1 MRFTEQQKSLLRS
14 YRDKTYVSAILYEEH
29 SNYYSFIHQLFSIPV
44 ILTSSAMTVINSS
57 FNPDDMKIVNIILNA
72 STSLILSLV
81 SNFRF
86 NERANNFKIA
96 SRKMNS
102 LCHSIE
108 DYIYN
113 ELDEEGNINM
123 IRNFIKSYDDINESL
138 DYSLINSIKNKITEK
153 YKSSRTLPNSLNC
166 IAGSS
171 GILRNGEISEERNNV

>member
-1 MRFTEQQKSLLRS
+1 MLKKHLKDTYNKIIV
-14 YRDKTYVSAILYEEH
+14 DKIIKDMSIKDFLNYEPKK
-29 SNYYSFIHQLFSIPV
+29 LC
-44 ILTSSAMTVINSS
+44 